1 MALLAGELAEIVW
14 AETKAFGPTP
24 GDGSGNLNGVRRL
37 VAQLA
42 AATGGTGFDK
52 REALPSVDDRRYGET
67 ARAIMLIAESAK
79 SAAGPQNPLIIWEAN
94 EDPAGL
100 NSKTDP
106 PPPAPWDQLAPDQIT
121 NHLRQQLLP
130 NGRSIDVYS
139 RAPRSG
145 AEDGAVLV
153 NALTGTGVP
162 GGQAPLARPRPAT
175 MAQPRLGFWIFV
187 AAVVLFV
194 VAAQWSYGVGVGSR
208 LTLAQFMLN
217 ARITASGDQP
227 GLACA
232 VTTPERPTVLD
243 AVNWRPNADPS
254 KDCRTQFAAAA
265 SRVIA
270 AQYPNEQDA
279 GKTARP
285 DSGNPGARNAVPLRR
300 TTWPEWFASMALS
313 WSGAAGSAVSLVIPL
328 ALAVISFFLLFVAAG
343 YGISGRALG
352 PLIDDRNR
360 MSLTL
365 AQLAMWSIILLS
377 GLLVFGL
384 YNYGFG
390 GLLIAELEQ
399 QASAAATAG
408 ETPNTAKL
416 ALDAYHLFP
425 AIPYYLY
432 YVAGF
437 AVATPFLSRMISN
450 TTLVGTPEQTAPDRT
465 AVATAPKYLSSNDSP
480 AQAALTDTIKQEVKG
495 RSDLIDTSRIQH
507 VAITGILGISYLLV
521 LFDAIA
527 SIDAVR
533 IVYAATQNASVLAA
547 MPQIDGTFTALLFV
561 SHAALLG
568 SKVYDKLVPGA
579 DAAKP

>member
-42 AATGGTGFDK
+42 ASTAGAGFDK

-67 ARAIMLIAESAK
+67 ARAIMLIAETAK
-79 SAAGPQNPLIIWEAN
+79 SATGPQNPLIIWEAN
-94 EDPAGL
+94 EEPAGL

-106 PPPAPWDQLAPDQIT
+106 PPPPWDALAPDHIT

-139 RAPRSG
+139 RPPRSG

-162 GGQAPLARPRPAT
+162 GGQAPLARRRPVTTAR
-175 MAQPRLGFWIFV
+175 PKLGFWIFV

-194 VAAQWSYGVGVGSR
+194 VAAQWSYGIGVGSR
-208 LTLAQFMLN
+208 LTLAQFVLN
-217 ARITASGDQP
+217 ARIIAIGDQQ
-227 GLACA
+227 GLACG

-243 AVNWRPNADPS
+243 TVNWRPNADPS
-254 KDCRTQFAAAA
+254 KDCRSQYAAAA

-270 AQYPNEQDA
+270 GQYPDEQDA
-279 GKTARP
+279 SKTARP
-285 DSGNPGARNAVPLRR
+285 DAGNPTPRNAVPSRK
-300 TTWPEWFASMALS
+300 TTWPEHFASTALS
-313 WSGAAGSAVSLVIPL
+313 WSGAGGSAVSLVIPL
-328 ALAVISFFLLFVAAG
+328 AIAVISFFLLFVAAG

-352 PLIDDRNR
+352 PIIDDRNR

-365 AQLAMWSIILLS
+365 AQLAMWSIVLLS

-399 QASAAATAG
+399 QASAATAAR
-408 ETPNTAKL
+408 ESPNAAKL

-425 AIPYYLY
+425 SIPYYLY

-521 LFDAIA
+521 LFDAAA

-533 IVYAATQNASVLAA
+533 IVYAAVQNASVVAA

-568 SKVYDKLVPGA
+568 SKVYDKLVPGTN
-579 DAAKP
+579 AAKP